1 MCKHQYLEM
10 SVNSKKVMIF
20 CHLKDAE
27 SNELLKLCIGQRYCN
42 IKNEYIPHNQK
53 ENCKYY
59 E

>member
-1 MCKHQYLEM
+1 M

-20 CHLKDAE
+20 CHLKDTE
-27 SNELLKLCIGQRYCN
+27 SNELLKLCSCQRYCN
-42 IKNEYIPHNQK
+42 NEDKYIPYKQV